1 MRAARRGEAGVTLI
15 EMIIVLAITLIVAEI
30 VYKAARSGWLLYQ
43 TQTHVAERG
52 FSGLRS
58 IDDMAVE
65 IARAGFGLGH
75 DAEPV
80 FPGRGDGVRARDA
93 ITLRSNP
100 GGIAAALGKDLLER
114 DQLVPAE
121 GAPLFAQ
128 PAPARVPGPARGP
141 CPRAPR
147 GRLLPEDGQHWHG
160 RAGQEGHG
168 PGGAGPRAVRRRAG
182 LRVLRPGG
190 AADGSGR
197 YRAGPGPGRS
207 ANHPEPAPEPRS
219 PTRRRA
225 VTQPPRVSRDAIGNR
240 PLRRAGLP
248 HDRRRRRDRPGPRLG
263 GEEGPDARV
272 AKAHPAAVNP
282 SERGAA
288 LVLALLT
295 LMALMGLA
303 LLLSDLVAMR
313 QRQVNAYQQNLGGQ
327 FAVRGALDLAMAR
340 LQSGETSLA
349 PYQSSR
355 FELEE
360 PASRPVRV
368 QVSRQADAV
377 LSIGGRVLDPDE
389 AAAVDVDSVGIDRLG
404 SPVREYRRLEVYLV
418 ESESPARYPF
428 AAVRLLAVVGR
439 LDATNVVCLGVRYDR
454 GYFR

>member
-1 MRAARRGEAGVTLI
+1 M
-15 EMIIVLAITLIVAEI
+15 
-30 VYKAARSGWLLYQ
+30 
-43 TQTHVAERG
+43 
-52 FSGLRS
+52 
-58 IDDMAVE
+58 
-65 IARAGFGLGH
+65 
-75 DAEPV
+75 
-80 FPGRGDGVRARDA
+80 
-93 ITLRSNP
+93 
-100 GGIAAALGKDLLER
+100 
-114 DQLVPAE
+114 
-121 GAPLFAQ
+121 
-128 PAPARVPGPARGP
+128 
-141 CPRAPR
+141 
-147 GRLLPEDGQHWHG
+147 
-160 RAGQEGHG
+160 
-168 PGGAGPRAVRRRAG
+168 
-182 LRVLRPGG
+182 
-190 AADGSGR
+190 
-197 YRAGPGPGRS
+197 
-207 ANHPEPAPEPRS
+207 
-219 PTRRRA
+219 
-225 VTQPPRVSRDAIGNR
+225 
-240 PLRRAGLP
+240 
-248 HDRRRRRDRPGPRLG
+248 
-263 GEEGPDARV
+263 
-272 AKAHPAAVNP
+272 NP

-313 QRQVNAYQQNLGGQ
+313 QRQVNARQQNVAGQ
-327 FAVRGALDLAMAR
+327 AAVRGALDLTMAR
-340 LQSGETSLA
+340 LQSGRIALVG
-349 PYQSSR
+349 PDQSAR

>member
-1 MRAARRGEAGVTLI
+1 M
-15 EMIIVLAITLIVAEI
+15 
-30 VYKAARSGWLLYQ
+30 
-43 TQTHVAERG
+43 
-52 FSGLRS
+52 
-58 IDDMAVE
+58 
-65 IARAGFGLGH
+65 
-75 DAEPV
+75 
-80 FPGRGDGVRARDA
+80 
-93 ITLRSNP
+93 
-100 GGIAAALGKDLLER
+100 
-114 DQLVPAE
+114 
-121 GAPLFAQ
+121 
-128 PAPARVPGPARGP
+128 
-141 CPRAPR
+141 
-147 GRLLPEDGQHWHG
+147 
-160 RAGQEGHG
+160 
-168 PGGAGPRAVRRRAG
+168 
-182 LRVLRPGG
+182 
-190 AADGSGR
+190 
-197 YRAGPGPGRS
+197 
-207 ANHPEPAPEPRS
+207 
-219 PTRRRA
+219 
-225 VTQPPRVSRDAIGNR
+225 
-240 PLRRAGLP
+240 
-248 HDRRRRRDRPGPRLG
+248 
-263 GEEGPDARV
+263 
-272 AKAHPAAVNP
+272 NP